1 MGCSKSLFTM
11 KKNFL
16 IILVIVSMLI
26 TSAAFAAPKTI
37 LVFGDSL
44 SAGYGMPTDAGW
56 VSLLTQRVQSKFAEY
71 QIINASISGE
81 TTLGGRNRIRQALQ
95 QHRPDLIILELGA
108 NDGLRGASI
117 KSIHDNLASI
127 IEICQQN
134 NTLVLLIGM
143 QLPPNYGITYT
154 KKFQAVFTQLAENY
168 QIKLIPFLLAGFG
181 DKHEFFQADGIHP
194 NEMAQHKIVE
204 NIWEVLQT
212 MLSDARVATHAER

>member
-1 MGCSKSLFTM
+1 
-11 KKNFL
+11 
-16 IILVIVSMLI
+16 MLI

>member
-1 MGCSKSLFTM
+1 M
-11 KKNFL
+11 
-16 IILVIVSMLI
+16 
-26 TSAAFAAPKTI
+26 
-37 LVFGDSL
+37 VFGDSL
-44 SAGYGMPTDAGW
+44 SAGYGMPAEAGW
-56 VSLLTQRVQSKFAEY
+56 VALLTRRLQPNFSEY

-81 TTLGGRNRIRQALQ
+81 TTLGGRNRIQQALDK
-95 QHRPDLIILELGA
+95 HRPNIIILELGA

-117 KSIHDNLASI
+117 KSINENLAAI

-154 KKFQAVFTQLAENY
+154 TKFQAIFAQLAEKY

-181 DKHEFFQADGIHP
+181 DKHEYFQADGIHP
-194 NEMAQHKIVE
+194 NETAQQKIAD

-212 MLSDARVATHAER
+212 MLNDGRIAATPDS

>member
-1 MGCSKSLFTM
+1 
-11 KKNFL
+11 
-16 IILVIVSMLI
+16 MLI

-117 KSIHDNLASI
+117 KSIHDNLANI

>member
-1 MGCSKSLFTM
+1 M

-44 SAGYGMPTDAGW
+44 SAGYGMSTDAGW

>member
-1 MGCSKSLFTM
+1 
-11 KKNFL
+11 
-16 IILVIVSMLI
+16 MLI
-26 TSAAFAAPKTI
+26 TSAAFATPKTI